1 MLKEILQS
9 ISDGCTSM
17 RQIAEKLD
25 IQESTVAHTLRILK
39 NQGYLSADLE
49 ACPKGMPVCRD
60 CPIGKNKP
68 NIGVSL
74 CITEKGMRYLKKN

>member
-1 MLKEILQS
+1 MLKEVLRS
-9 ISDGCTSM
+9 ISEGCTSV

-25 IQESTVAHTLRILK
+25 MQESTVEHTLRILK
-39 NQGYLSADLE
+39 NQGYLSPDLD
-49 ACPKGMPVCRD
+49 ACPKGMPVCRN
-60 CPIGKNKP
+60 CPIAKDKP